1 MVISRG
7 IHKPAAE
14 MPELLEFK
22 AQIEGLYGPASL
34 TEIGSTSMT
43 PTYARSE
50 EGFIPDLMGQ
60 PPMRSE
66 IPDGSMT
73 KVIENY
79 QPCVFHTYVDSRVR
93 WTSPGRAGNP

>member
-50 EGFIPDLMGQ
+50 EVSSPILWASRRCAP
-60 PPMRSE
+60 RS
-66 IPDGSMT
+66 PT
-73 KVIENY
+73 
-79 QPCVFHTYVDSRVR
+79 
-93 WTSPGRAGNP
+93 AA